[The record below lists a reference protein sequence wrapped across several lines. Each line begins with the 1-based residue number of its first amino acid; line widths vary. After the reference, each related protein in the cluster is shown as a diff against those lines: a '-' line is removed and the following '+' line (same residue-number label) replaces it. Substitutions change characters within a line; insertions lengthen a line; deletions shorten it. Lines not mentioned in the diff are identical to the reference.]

1 MSYGISSH
9 PFVKP
14 ATMVAAALLFAV
26 ACGASALEPSPAM
39 RYQADTARHRVWAL
53 TPEGASVH
61 EAASAE
67 GVDIALP
74 GWQWVGAPYACPP
87 ALALAADGAALVTS
101 NVVPVVWRIDPV
113 TLAVTVHRLALDAD
127 TNKDVGFSAIVYSPR
142 HAAYFAVSDVHGS
155 LWRIDAQLKSARK
168 IRLTTVLPK
177 ACSLFS
183 DAASHGDSATAPAPL
198 CLRGVRRSWTI
209 HIARGSH
216 TADVRAERCGSKA
229 Q

>member
-14 ATMVAAALLFAV
+14 AAMVAAVLLFAA
-26 ACGASALEPSPAM
+26 ACDASAFQPSPAM

-53 TPEGASVH
+53 TAEGASVH
-61 EAASAE
+61 EAASPE

-101 NVVPVVWRIDPV
+101 NIIPVVWRIDPV

-142 HAAYFAVSDVHGS
+142 HAAYFAISDVHGS
-155 LWRIDAQLKSARK
+155 LWRIDARLESARK
-168 IRLTTVLPK
+168 IRLTTALPK
-177 ACSLFS
+177 ACSLVG
-183 DAASHGDSATAPAPL
+183 DDPPHGKSATAPVPL

-209 HIARGSH
+209 QIARDLH
-216 TADVRAERCGSKA
+216 TADVRAARCGSKA

>member
-14 ATMVAAALLFAV
+14 AAMVAAVLLFAA
-26 ACGASALEPSPAM
+26 ACDASAFQPSPAM

-53 TPEGASVH
+53 TAEGASVH
-61 EAASAE
+61 EAASPE

-101 NVVPVVWRIDPV
+101 NIIPVVWRIDPV

-142 HAAYFAVSDVHGS
+142 HAAYFAISDVHGS
-155 LWRIDAQLKSARK
+155 LWRIDARLESARK
-168 IRLTTVLPK
+168 IRLTTALPK
-177 ACSLFS
+177 ACSLVG
-183 DAASHGDSATAPAPL
+183 DDPPHGKSATAPVPL

-209 HIARGSH
+209 QIARDLH
-216 TADVRAERCGSKA
+216 TVDVRAARCGSKA